1 MKSVRLLLPI
11 LAAVLVAAGCGGD
24 TEDAASTTAVS
35 TTAVSEAPTSVAAD
49 APVPEELQFTA
60 QTIDGAEFSGA
71 SLAGK
76 KAVLW
81 FWAPWC
87 PTCQRE
93 APGVAA
99 AAAAHPDVEFVG
111 VAARD
116 DLSAMREFADKYG
129 LTFTQIADLD
139 GAVWQ
144 RFGVTAQPAF
154 AFVSKFSD
162 IDMVPGSLSADEI
175 ATQIKALG

>member
-1 MKSVRLLLPI
+1 M
-11 LAAVLVAAGCGGD
+11 LAAVLVAAGCGD
-24 TEDAASTTAVS
+24 STDDAATTTTAATGVP
-35 TTAVSEAPTSVAAD
+35 TTTVAAD
-49 APVPEELQFTA
+49 APVPRELQFTA

-99 AAAAHPDVEFVG
+99 AATAHPEVEFVG

-116 DLSAMREFADKYG
+116 ELPAMREFADKYG
-129 LTFTQIADLD
+129 LKFTQIADLD

-154 AFVSKFSD
+154 AFVSMFSD
-162 IDMVPGSLSADEI
+162 IDMVPGSLSEDEI

>member
-1 MKSVRLLLPI
+1 MTRTDTTTT
-11 LAAVLVAAGCGGD
+11 VAAG
-24 TEDAASTTAVS
+24 
-35 TTAVSEAPTSVAAD
+35 
-49 APVPEELQFTA
+49 APVPKELQFTA
-60 QTIDGAEFSGA
+60 TTIDGEEFSGA

-99 AAAAHPDVEFVG
+99 AAAAHPEVQFVG

-116 DLSAMREFADKYG
+116 ELPAMRDFAERYD
-129 LTFTQIADLD
+129 LDFTQIADID
-139 GAVWQ
+139 GSVWQ

-154 AFVSKFSD
+154 AFVSRFSD
-162 IDMVPGSLSADEI
+162 IDMVPGSLSADEL
-175 ATQIKALG
+175 TVQINALG

>member
-1 MKSVRLLLPI
+1 MKTVRLLLPM
-11 LAAVLVAAGCGGD
+11 LVAVLVAAGCGD
-24 TEDAASTTAVS
+24 STDDAAPTTTTAAS
-35 TTAVSEAPTSVAAD
+35 AAPTTTVAAD
-49 APVPEELQFTA
+49 APVPKELQFTA

-99 AAAAHPDVEFVG
+99 AAAAHPEVEFVG

-116 DLSAMREFADKYG
+116 ELSAMREFADKYG
-129 LTFTQIADLD
+129 LKFTQIADLD
-139 GAVWQ
+139 GVVWQ

-162 IDMVPGSLSADEI
+162 IDMVPGSLSEDEI

>member
-1 MKSVRLLLPI
+1 M
-11 LAAVLVAAGCGGD
+11 LAAVLVAAGCGDG
-24 TEDAASTTAVS
+24 TEDAASTTTAAAGNATS
-35 TTAVSEAPTSVAAD
+35 TTAVAD
-49 APVPEELQFTA
+49 APVPKELRFTA

-116 DLSAMREFADKYG
+116 ELPAMRAFADEHG

-139 GAVWQ
+139 GTVWQ

-162 IDMVPGSLSADEI
+162 IDMVPGSLSEDEI